1 MIYLI
6 PVNEL
11 TDFDYDIL
19 EKVAQHSIIDEI
31 ELVEAFPEQVAVK
44 LRIEKLLQ
52 PDVESGVPFPIEGTA
67 YLERDYIMKQG
78 CGIYTGK
85 IQITPLGLKTLEDW
99 HLHKKKDRR
108 KLLEWRISKYAPI
121 IISIVALIVATISLL
136 QSLHWIDLE
145 KSVILSTLHNYMD
158 SPSSTSESLATQPTQ
173 SP

>member
-6 PVNEL
+6 PINEL

-52 PDVESGVPFPIEGTA
+52 PDVESGIPFPIEGTA

-78 CGIYTGK
+78 RGIYTGK

-99 HLHKKKDRR
+99 HLRENKRRR
-108 KLLEWRISKYAPI
+108 KLWEYRAWKFISLL
-121 IISIVALIVATISLL
+121 ALIVAIISLL
-136 QSLHWIDLE
+136 QSLHWIHLE
-145 KSVILSTLHNYMD
+145 KSEILSASQIQRD
-158 SPSSTSESLATQPTQ
+158 DESSSSTQPSL